1 MPRNPLL
8 GFQNPTAYAV
18 AFKNIPEKNRR
29 FVPLKKYLHGF
40 LEEMLRDKKLSI
52 RLSEEIKS
60 TNSSFFPV
68 SASIVK
74 TRPNFQVFFFSSDL
88 SCFTQFVSL
97 WVTQWARHAI
107 SLSLPINHCLPGWQR
122 GNVRKMADTL
132 NRWEGSFS
140 IWTWFYEFSGY
151 WITVRERT
159 QRAVYL
165 MKSWAW
171 LASRL
176 SLNCCDNSRK
186 SGSYFQIKA
195 CSLYAPV
202 ITVIAFI

>member
-18 AFKNIPEKNRR
+18 AFKNIPEKNRC

-74 TRPNFQVFFFSSDL
+74 KTVLISSLLFQLFYTLIFTFNCSSFPCE
-88 SCFTQFVSL
+88 SRNGY
-97 WVTQWARHAI
+97 VTQ
-107 SLSLPINHCLPGWQR
+107 
-122 GNVRKMADTL
+122 
-132 NRWEGSFS
+132 
-140 IWTWFYEFSGY
+140 
-151 WITVRERT
+151 
-159 QRAVYL
+159 
-165 MKSWAW
+165 
-171 LASRL
+171 
-176 SLNCCDNSRK
+176 
-186 SGSYFQIKA
+186 
-195 CSLYAPV
+195 
-202 ITVIAFI
+202 